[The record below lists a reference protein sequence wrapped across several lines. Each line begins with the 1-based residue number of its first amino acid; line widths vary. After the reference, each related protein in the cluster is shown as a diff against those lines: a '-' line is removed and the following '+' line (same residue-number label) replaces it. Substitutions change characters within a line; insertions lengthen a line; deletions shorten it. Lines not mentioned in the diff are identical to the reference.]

1 MVMLWLMRL
10 SRAEDE
16 NIVKATNSE
25 IKSTNINIKGKRRTY
40 YISDI
45 LEVRKPDGEPE
56 EVTSR
61 LGDYFGKLKT
71 FLFGALQ
78 SPDFF
83 STRPIVADTDIYFI
97 LSEYKDV
104 EIKFDDNES
113 DYGKVYLE
121 LDGLVVPNHATTV
134 ELKSNG
140 KPSAEQLEASGV
152 YTKFKPNKIKYFDN
166 SVIKDDFVAFR
177 MWDKPTFTVQ
187 PNAGYYIKK
196 VVVEAENPTDNTW
209 KEIMDL
215 RNLPDTPDVLGA
227 RDLTIDG
234 VTTNIR
240 ITVDFEEKPSEKSLW
255 D

>member
-1 MVMLWLMRL
+1 M
-10 SRAEDE
+10 
-16 NIVKATNSE
+16 
-25 IKSTNINIKGKRRTY
+25 
-40 YISDI
+40 
-45 LEVRKPDGEPE
+45 
-56 EVTSR
+56 
-61 LGDYFGKLKT
+61 
-71 FLFGALQ
+71 
-78 SPDFF
+78 
-83 STRPIVADTDIYFI
+83 
-97 LSEYKDV
+97 
-104 EIKFDDNES
+104 
-113 DYGKVYLE
+113 
-121 LDGLVVPNHATTV
+121 VPNHATTV

-240 ITVDFEEKPSEKSLW
+240 ITVDFEEKPSEKPMGLMGCLSVDNICPTGKSLPRYVICVSGSFLIQKGQCNSQW
-255 D
+255 QIGLKWFA